1 VTLEDGQSVP
11 EGGSS
16 ERIRAACDFADTD
29 PRNLDTKDTER
40 RRLENRTPITKKQG
54 QYIAFIHNYTKING
68 RPPAEADM
76 QRYFL
81 VTPPPVHQMI
91 LTLEQKGLLSRVPGK
106 PRSICLLLPK
116 DQIPQLE

>member
-1 VTLEDGQSVP
+1 MTLEDGQSLP

-40 RRLENRTPITKKQG
+40 RRLENRTPMSFYYWGFT
-54 QYIAFIHNYTKING
+54 
-68 RPPAEADM
+68 AEADM

-106 PRSICLLLPK
+106 PRSICLLVPK